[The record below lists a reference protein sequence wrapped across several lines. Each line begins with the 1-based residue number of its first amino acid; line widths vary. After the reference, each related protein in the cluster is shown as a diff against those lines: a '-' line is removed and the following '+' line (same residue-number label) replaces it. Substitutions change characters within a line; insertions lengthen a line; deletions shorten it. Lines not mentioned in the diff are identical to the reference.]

1 MLEALK
7 SLFENNVLSEEIKAD
22 IQEAWDKQVNENK
35 LTVTAELR
43 EEFASKYE
51 IDKAHMVEAVDSL
64 VNDKLSEEIS
74 EFTEDRKALAEARA
88 KYAVAMRENADLL
101 KGFVLDQLKKEVGE
115 LHEDQK
121 VVSEKFGALEEFVVE
136 ALSKEIA
143 EFHQDK
149 KDLAETKVRLVREAK
164 DHLTKVKT
172 TFVKRSAELVTETV
186 SKGLKKEITAL
197 KDDIDS
203 ARKNDFGRKIF
214 ETFAN
219 EYTNS
224 YLNEKSETSKLMKVV
239 ALKDK
244 TVGEAKAVAE
254 QAKKIIATKNAE
266 IAKLVEATKRKDVMS
281 ELTGPLSKDQREIM
295 NDLLESV
302 QTDKLKNSFDKYI
315 TAVIDGKTPEK
326 KKARLTESEA
336 KEITGNRTTN
346 VSSVSVESTNNIVDI
361 RRLAGL
367 K

>member
-326 KKARLTESEA
+326 KKARLTESES
-336 KEITGNRTTN
+336 KEITGNRKTN